1 MFKTIKMKIKL
12 IIYSLL
18 IFSLIIK
25 TSIAQNHENVNTW
38 ANFEQFKSANDKLSQ
53 LKNGEERIVFLG
65 NSITIGWEE
74 THPEFFENT
83 TYVNRGISGQTTPQ
97 MLVRFYAD
105 VIDIGATTVVILAGT
120 NDIAGNT
127 GPMSIDMILNNL
139 KSMTDIAL
147 ANNVKV
153 ILCSVL
159 PAYDYPWSPNKNPNI
174 KIPKL
179 NSKIKRYAKKSGVH
193 YLDYFKA
200 LDNGNNGI
208 NKEFSYDGVHLTLE
222 GYKVLEPLLENALKK
237 VTK

>member
-1 MFKTIKMKIKL
+1 MKIKL
-12 IIYSLL
+12 LAFLL
-18 IFSLIIK
+18 LTFSLITK
-25 TSIAQNHENVNTW
+25 NSNAQNHEKVNTW
-38 ANFEQFKSANDKLSQ
+38 ANFEQFKNENNKLSR
-53 LKNGEERIVFLG
+53 LKNGEERVVFLG
-65 NSITIGWEE
+65 NSITIGWQE
-74 THPEFFENT
+74 THPEFFENK

-105 VIDIGATTVVILAGT
+105 VIDIQATTVVILAGT

-127 GPMSIDMILNNL
+127 GPMSIDMILNNI

-179 NSKIKRYAKKSGVH
+179 NSKIKKYAIETGVH

-208 NKEFSYDGVHLTLE
+208 DKEFSYDGVHLTLE
-222 GYKVLEPLLENALKK
+222 GYKVLEPLVENALKK
-237 VTK
+237 VKK

>member
-1 MFKTIKMKIKL
+1 M
-12 IIYSLL
+12 
-18 IFSLIIK
+18 
-25 TSIAQNHENVNTW
+25 
-38 ANFEQFKSANDKLSQ
+38 SQ
-53 LKNGEERIVFLG
+53 LKNGEERVVFLG

-74 THPEFFENT
+74 THPEFFENK

-105 VIDIGATTVVILAGT
+105 VIDIQATTVVILAGT

-127 GPMSIDMILNNL
+127 GPMSIDMILNNI
-139 KSMTDIAL
+139 KSMTNIAL

-179 NSKIKRYAKKSGVH
+179 NSKIKKYAIETGVH

-222 GYKVLEPLLENALKK
+222 GYKVLEPLVENALKK
-237 VTK
+237 AKK

>member
-1 MFKTIKMKIKL
+1 MKIKIL
-12 IIYSLL
+12 AFLLL
-18 IFSLIIK
+18 IFSLITK
-25 TSIAQNHENVNTW
+25 NSNAQNHEKVNTW
-38 ANFEQFKSANDKLSQ
+38 ANFEQFKNENDKLSR
-53 LKNGEERIVFLG
+53 LKSGEERVVFLG
-65 NSITIGWEE
+65 NSITIGWQE
-74 THPEFFENT
+74 THPEFFENK

-105 VIDIGATTVVILAGT
+105 VIDIQATTVVILAGT

-127 GPMSIDMILNNL
+127 GPMSIDMILNNI

-179 NSKIKRYAKKSGVH
+179 NSKIKKYAIETGVH

-222 GYKVLEPLLENALKK
+222 GYKVLEPLVENALKK
-237 VTK
+237 VKK

>member
-1 MFKTIKMKIKL
+1 MKIKL
-12 IIYSLL
+12 LAFLL
-18 IFSLIIK
+18 LTFSLITK
-25 TSIAQNHENVNTW
+25 NSNAQNHEKVNTW
-38 ANFEQFKSANDKLSQ
+38 ANFEQFKNENDKLSK
-53 LKNGEERIVFLG
+53 LKNGEERVVFLG
-65 NSITIGWEE
+65 NSITIGWQE
-74 THPEFFENT
+74 THPEFFENK

-105 VIDIGATTVVILAGT
+105 VIDIQATTVVILAGT

-127 GPMSIDMILNNL
+127 GPMSIDMILNNI

-179 NSKIKRYAKKSGVH
+179 NSKIKKYAIETGVH

-208 NKEFSYDGVHLTLE
+208 DKEFSYDGVHLTLE
-222 GYKVLEPLLENALKK
+222 GYKVLEPLVENALKK
-237 VTK
+237 

>member
-1 MFKTIKMKIKL
+1 MKIKL
-12 IIYSLL
+12 LAFLL
-18 IFSLIIK
+18 LTFSLITK
-25 TSIAQNHENVNTW
+25 NSNAQNHEKVNTW
-38 ANFEQFKSANDKLSQ
+38 ANFEQFKNENDKLSR
-53 LKNGEERIVFLG
+53 LKNGEERVVFLG
-65 NSITIGWEE
+65 NSITIGWQE
-74 THPEFFENT
+74 THPEFFENK

-105 VIDIGATTVVILAGT
+105 VIDIQATTVVILAGT

-127 GPMSIDMILNNL
+127 GPMSIDMILNNI

-179 NSKIKRYAKKSGVH
+179 NSKIKKYAIETGVH

-208 NKEFSYDGVHLTLE
+208 DKEFSYDGVHLTLE
-222 GYKVLEPLLENALKK
+222 GYKVLEPLVENALKK
-237 VTK
+237 VKK

>member
-1 MFKTIKMKIKL
+1 MKIKL
-12 IIYSLL
+12 LAFLL
-18 IFSLIIK
+18 LTFSLISK
-25 TSIAQNHENVNTW
+25 NSSAQNHEKVNTW
-38 ANFEQFKSANDKLSQ
+38 ANFEQFKNENDKLSR
-53 LKNGEERIVFLG
+53 LKNGEERVVFLG
-65 NSITIGWEE
+65 NSITIGWQE
-74 THPEFFENT
+74 THPEFFESK

-105 VIDIGATTVVILAGT
+105 VIDIQATTVVILAGT

-127 GPMSIDMILNNL
+127 GPMSIDMILNNI

-179 NSKIKRYAKKSGVH
+179 NSKIKKYAIETGVH

-208 NKEFSYDGVHLTLE
+208 DKEFSYDGVHLTLE

>member
-1 MFKTIKMKIKL
+1 MKIKL
-12 IIYSLL
+12 LAFLL
-18 IFSLIIK
+18 LTFSLITK
-25 TSIAQNHENVNTW
+25 NSNAQNHEKVNTW
-38 ANFEQFKSANDKLSQ
+38 ANFEQFKNENDKLSR
-53 LKNGEERIVFLG
+53 LKNGEERVVFLG
-65 NSITIGWEE
+65 NSITIGWQE
-74 THPEFFENT
+74 THPEFFENK

-105 VIDIGATTVVILAGT
+105 VIDIQATTVVILAGT

-127 GPMSIDMILNNL
+127 GPMSIDMILNNI
-139 KSMTDIAL
+139 KSMTNIAL

-179 NSKIKRYAKKSGVH
+179 NSKIKKYAIETGVH

-208 NKEFSYDGVHLTLE
+208 NKEFSYDGVHLTIE
-222 GYKVLEPLLENALKK
+222 GYKVLEPLVENALKK
-237 VTK
+237 VKK

>member
-1 MFKTIKMKIKL
+1 MKIKL
-12 IIYSLL
+12 LAFLL
-18 IFSLIIK
+18 LTFSLITK
-25 TSIAQNHENVNTW
+25 NSNAQNHEKVNTW
-38 ANFEQFKSANDKLSQ
+38 ANFEQFKNENDKLSRV
-53 LKNGEERIVFLG
+53 KNGEERVVFLG
-65 NSITIGWEE
+65 NSITIGWQE
-74 THPEFFENT
+74 THPEFFENK

-105 VIDIGATTVVILAGT
+105 VIDIQATTVVILAGT

-127 GPMSIDMILNNL
+127 GPMSIDMILNNI

-147 ANNVKV
+147 ANKVKV

-179 NSKIKRYAKKSGVH
+179 NSKIKKYAIETGVH

-208 NKEFSYDGVHLTLE
+208 DKEFSYDGVHLTLE
-222 GYKVLEPLLENALKK
+222 GYKVLEPLVENALKK
-237 VTK
+237 

>member
-1 MFKTIKMKIKL
+1 MKIKL
-12 IIYSLL
+12 LVFLLL
-18 IFSLIIK
+18 IFSLITK
-25 TSIAQNHENVNTW
+25 NSNAQNHEKVNTW
-38 ANFEQFKSANDKLSQ
+38 ANFEQFKNENDKLSR
-53 LKNGEERIVFLG
+53 LKNGEERVVFLG
-65 NSITIGWEE
+65 NSITIGWQE
-74 THPEFFENT
+74 THPEFFENK

-105 VIDIGATTVVILAGT
+105 VIDIQATTVVILAGT

-127 GPMSIDMILNNL
+127 GPMSIDMILNNI

-179 NSKIKRYAKKSGVH
+179 NSKIKKYAIETGVH

-200 LDNGNNGI
+200 LDNGIMESIKN
-208 NKEFSYDGVHLTLE
+208 FHMTAST
-222 GYKVLEPLLENALKK
+222 
-237 VTK
+237 

>member
-1 MFKTIKMKIKL
+1 MKIKL
-12 IIYSLL
+12 LVFLFI
-18 IFSLIIK
+18 IFSLITK
-25 TSIAQNHENVNTW
+25 NSNAQNHEKVNTW
-38 ANFEQFKSANDKLSQ
+38 ANFEQFKNENDKLSR

-65 NSITIGWEE
+65 NSITIGWQE
-74 THPEFFENT
+74 THPEFFENK

-105 VIDIGATTVVILAGT
+105 VIDIQATTVVILAGT

-127 GPMSIDMILNNL
+127 GPMSIDMILNNI

-179 NSKIKRYAKKSGVH
+179 NSKIKKYAIETGVH

-208 NKEFSYDGVHLTLE
+208 NKEFSYDGVHLTIE
-222 GYKVLEPLLENALKK
+222 GYKVLEPLVENALKK
-237 VTK
+237 VKK

>member
-1 MFKTIKMKIKL
+1 MKIKL
-12 IIYSLL
+12 LVFLLL
-18 IFSLIIK
+18 IFSLITK
-25 TSIAQNHENVNTW
+25 NSNAQNHEKVNTW
-38 ANFEQFKSANDKLSQ
+38 ANFEQFKNENDKLSR
-53 LKNGEERIVFLG
+53 LKNGEERVVFLG
-65 NSITIGWEE
+65 NSITIGWQE
-74 THPEFFENT
+74 THPEFFENK

-105 VIDIGATTVVILAGT
+105 VIDIQATTVVILAGT

-127 GPMSIDMILNNL
+127 GPMSIDMILNNI

-179 NSKIKRYAKKSGVH
+179 NSKIKKYAIETGVH

-208 NKEFSYDGVHLTLE
+208 DKEFSYDGVHLTLE
-222 GYKVLEPLLENALKK
+222 GYKVLEPLVENALKK
-237 VTK
+237 AKK

>member
-1 MFKTIKMKIKL
+1 MKIKL
-12 IIYSLL
+12 VTY
-18 IFSLIIK
+18 SLIIFLFIIR

-38 ANFEQFKSANDKLSQ
+38 ANFEQFKSANEKLSE
-53 LKNGEERIVFLG
+53 LKNGEERVVFLG

-74 THPEFFENT
+74 TNPIFFENKN
-83 TYVNRGISGQTTPQ
+83 YINRGISGQTTPQ

-127 GPMSIDMILNNL
+127 GHMSIDMILNNL
-139 KSMTDIAL
+139 KSMADIAL
-147 ANNVKV
+147 ANNLKV

-179 NSKIKRYAKKSGVH
+179 NSKIKKYAEKADVY

-208 NKEFSYDGVHLTLE
+208 DKEFSYDGVHLTLE
-222 GYKVLEPLLENALKK
+222 GYKVLEPLVENALKK
-237 VTK
+237 VKNKL

>member
-1 MFKTIKMKIKL
+1 MKIKL
-12 IIYSLL
+12 LAFLL
-18 IFSLIIK
+18 LTFSLISK
-25 TSIAQNHENVNTW
+25 NSSAQNHEKVNTW
-38 ANFEQFKSANDKLSQ
+38 ANFEQFKNENDKLSR
-53 LKNGEERIVFLG
+53 LKNGEERVVFLG
-65 NSITIGWEE
+65 NSITIGWQE
-74 THPEFFENT
+74 THPEFFENK

-105 VIDIGATTVVILAGT
+105 VIDIQATTVVILAGT

-127 GPMSIDMILNNL
+127 GPMSIDMILNNI
-139 KSMTDIAL
+139 KSMTNIAL

-179 NSKIKRYAKKSGVH
+179 NSKIKKYAIETGVH

-208 NKEFSYDGVHLTLE
+208 NKEFSYDGVHLTIE
-222 GYKVLEPLLENALKK
+222 GYKVLEPLVENALKK
-237 VTK
+237 VKK